1 MNKNSLIVTEMGKD
15 RSFELL
21 LATTLKSLQRG
32 KLSYMSQEA
41 SHLLSKP
48 ELIELVKS
56 FQPEDSIELLLILQC
71 LIGYLWSAEKLS
83 QGYSFE
89 SFTNLSLRAGDLL
102 IRYKAIK
109 LKKNTKNAIPHETI
123 SDP

>member
-1 MNKNSLIVTEMGKD
+1 MNKNSLIVTETGKG

-21 LATTLKSLQRG
+21 LATTLKSLQRDN
-32 KLSYMSQEA
+32 LSYMSQEA

-56 FQPEDSIELLLILQC
+56 FQPEDSIELLLVLQF
-71 LIGYLWSAEKLS
+71 LVGYLWSAEKLS
-83 QGYSFE
+83 HGYSFE

-109 LKKNTKNAIPHETI
+109 LKKNAKNVIPHETV